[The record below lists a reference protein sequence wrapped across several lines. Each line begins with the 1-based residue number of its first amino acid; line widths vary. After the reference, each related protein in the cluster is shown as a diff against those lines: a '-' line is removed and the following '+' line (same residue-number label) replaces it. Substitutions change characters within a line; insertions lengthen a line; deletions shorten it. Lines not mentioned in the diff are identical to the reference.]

1 MLFTIIN
8 NLKLLKMKENKEM
21 GTAVVTGASSGLGE
35 VFAERL
41 AKRGYNLKL
50 VARRKDRLDALADR
64 LQDKYG
70 IKVTNLVADL
80 GLETDLENLANDLR
94 TDKGIT
100 LLINNAGTSTLSSTT
115 TTSVAKQKAMVDV
128 NITALMLLSNAVL
141 PQFIEK
147 NEGTLINIA
156 SVLGFYSLPIS
167 AVYSGTKG
175 FVVQYTLGLQ
185 EELKATNVQVQ
196 LVNPAT
202 TATEIWEVGGVPLSA
217 LDTSTIMT
225 TEDCVDAILSGLDK
239 GELITHPSV
248 NDQKLIDAYE
258 DARIKLFKGSQ
269 SGQPAERYIQ
279 N

>member
-1 MLFTIIN
+1 
-8 NLKLLKMKENKEM
+8 MKENKEM

-41 AKRGYNLKL
+41 AERGYNLKL
-50 VARRKDRLDALADR
+50 VARRKERLDTLAAK

-70 IKVTNLVADL
+70 IRVTNLVADL
-80 GLETDLENLANDLR
+80 GSAADLEKVVADLR
-94 TDKGIT
+94 ADNSIS
-100 LLINNAGTSTLSSTT
+100 LLINNAGTSTLSSVT
-115 TTSVAKQKAMVDV
+115 KASAEQLREMVNV
-128 NITALMLLSNAVL
+128 NVTALMLLSHAVL
-141 PQFIEK
+141 PRFIGENK
-147 NEGTLINIA
+147 GTLINIA
-156 SVLGFYSLPIS
+156 SVLGFYALPVS

-185 EELKATNVQVQ
+185 EEVKGTNVRIQ

-217 LDTSTIMT
+217 LEQSTIMT
-225 TEDCVDAILSGLDK
+225 TEDCVDAILAGLDK

-248 NDQKLIDAYE
+248 NEQELIDSYE
-258 DARIKLFKGSQ
+258 DARIKLFQGSQ

>member
-1 MLFTIIN
+1 
-8 NLKLLKMKENKEM
+8 MKENKGM

-41 AKRGYNLKL
+41 ARRGYDLKL
-50 VARRKDRLDALADR
+50 VARRKERLDALADKLR
-64 LQDKYG
+64 NKYG
-70 IKVTNLVADL
+70 IKVTNLIADL
-80 GLETDLENLANDLR
+80 GSATDLENVVNDLR
-94 TDKGIT
+94 EDKSIT
-100 LLINNAGTSTLSSTT
+100 LLINNAGTSTLSSITT
-115 TTSVAKQKAMVDV
+115 ASVAKQKAMIDV

-141 PQFIEK
+141 PRFVEK
-147 NEGTLINIA
+147 NEGILINIA

-175 FVVQYTLGLQ
+175 FVVQYTIGLQ
-185 EELKATNVQVQ
+185 EELKGTNVRVQ

-217 LDTSTIMT
+217 LDQSTIMT
-225 TEDCVDAILSGLDK
+225 TEDCVDAALSGLDK

-269 SGQPAERYIQ
+269 SGQPAERYVKS
-279 N
+279 

>member
-1 MLFTIIN
+1 MIN
-8 NLKLLKMKENKEM
+8 NLKFLKMKKDKEM

-50 VARRKDRLDALADR
+50 VARRKDRLDALADK
-64 LQDKYG
+64 LQSKYG

-80 GLETDLENLANDLR
+80 GSEKDLENVANDLR
-94 TDKGIT
+94 TDRSIT
-100 LLINNAGTSTLSSTT
+100 LLINNAGTSTLSSIT

-147 NEGTLINIA
+147 NEGILINIA

-185 EELKATNVQVQ
+185 EELKGTNVQVQ

-217 LDTSTIMT
+217 LDQSTIMT
-225 TEDCVDAILSGLDK
+225 TEDCVNAILCGLDK
-239 GELITHPSV
+239 GELTTHPSV
-248 NDQKLIDAYE
+248 NEQKLIDAYE

-269 SGQPAERYIQ
+269 SGQPAERYVR